1 MFVYFRAPVGWGEL
15 ARRTVKDSIE
25 DGVPGLAAQLAFY
38 FFLALFPTLLF
49 LVSLL
54 AYLPF
59 ESAIGPALARSE
71 ALLPGGAIDLIR
83 QQIDQVRAGDQGGLL
98 TFAIAGAIW
107 SSSAAM
113 TAIISAL
120 NRAYDITEFRPWW
133 KMRLLA
139 VALTL
144 ALAVFSILALAF
156 IVGGA
161 DLARWVT
168 ESVGGGALF
177 ESIWTIAQ
185 WVIAIV
191 LVIIA
196 IDLVYHFAPNADAQ
210 WVWVTPGS
218 LLATA
223 LWLAASFGFRFY
235 VQNFGNYT
243 AVYGAIGS
251 VIVLMLW
258 FYLAG
263 FALLVGAELNAE
275 IDRALPTHDDGPQTP
290 ERRKKIGA
298 AAAAGIHPSD
308 DARASTSR

>member
-15 ARRTVKDSIE
+15 AKRTVKDSIE
-25 DGVPGLAAQLAFY
+25 DGVPVLAAQLAFY

-54 AYLPF
+54 AYLPV
-59 ESAIGPALARSE
+59 ESALDPALARME
-71 ALLPGGAIDLIR
+71 ALLPSSILELIR
-83 QQIDQVRAGDQGGLL
+83 QQIDQVLAGERGGLM

-107 SSSAAM
+107 SSSSAM

-133 KMRLLA
+133 RMRIVA

-144 ALAVFSILALAF
+144 SLALFTVLAF
-156 IVGGA
+156 TFVVGGV

-168 ESVGGGALF
+168 RLVGGGALF
-177 ESIWTIAQ
+177 ESVWTVAQ
-185 WVIAIV
+185 WGIALA
-191 LVIIA
+191 LVVVA
-196 IDLVYHFAPNADAQ
+196 VDLVYHFAPNADTE

-223 LWLAASFGFRFY
+223 LWMLASLGFKVY
-235 VQNFGNYT
+235 VQNFSNYT
-243 AVYGAIGS
+243 ALYGAIGS
-251 VIVLMLW
+251 VIVMMLW
-258 FYLAG
+258 FYLSG

-275 IDRALPTHDDGPQTP
+275 IDKAMPTRDTAPQSP
-290 ERRKKIGA
+290 AHRKKIGPA
-298 AAAAGIHPSD
+298 AEKG
-308 DARASTSR
+308 

>member
-15 ARRTVKDSIE
+15 AKRTVKDSIE

-54 AYLPF
+54 AYLPV
-59 ESAIGPALARSE
+59 ESALDPALARME
-71 ALLPGGAIDLIR
+71 ALLPSSILELIR
-83 QQIDQVRAGDQGGLL
+83 QQIDQVLAGERGGLM

-107 SSSAAM
+107 SSSSAM

-133 KMRLLA
+133 RMRIVA

-144 ALAVFSILALAF
+144 SLALFTVLAF
-156 IVGGA
+156 TFVVGGA

-168 ESVGGGALF
+168 RLVGGGALF
-177 ESIWTIAQ
+177 ESVWTVAQ
-185 WVIAIV
+185 W
-191 LVIIA
+191 IIA
-196 IDLVYHFAPNADAQ
+196 LALVVVAVDLVYHFAPNADTE

-218 LLATA
+218 LIATA
-223 LWLAASFGFRFY
+223 LWMLASLGFKVY
-235 VQNFGNYT
+235 VQNFSTYT
-243 AVYGAIGS
+243 ALYGAIGS
-251 VIVLMLW
+251 VIVMMLW
-258 FYLAG
+258 FYLSG

-275 IDRALPTHDDGPQTP
+275 IDKAMPTRDTAPQSP
-290 ERRKKIGA
+290 AHRKKIGPA
-298 AAAAGIHPSD
+298 AEKG
-308 DARASTSR
+308 